1 MRALLAPRAF
11 LPRPVNRRDVTSRSA
26 GDGEHAYDDPV
37 DRALA
42 VFWRN
47 WTGNASCR
55 HLVTASPRGSLWRSP
70 EEIESRVRAWLDV
83 FPPSPSGTCG
93 AHGIDVPTIGTRE
106 PMTLLL
112 TKAEAA
118 RAVVRAKTTLE
129 CGGRQITL
137 APGVLLIDE
146 EKLGRAVRAL
156 REEVGETEAREIIRT
171 EPDAALTLAGWW
183 DEDGEEG
190 GEGGRRDSLRTRK
203 HYARAMPP
211 VGAVAAVR
219 ERIAERERGAK
230 KIRVG
235 VDERTAGAG

>member
-1 MRALLAPRAF
+1 
-11 LPRPVNRRDVTSRSA
+11 
-26 GDGEHAYDDPV
+26 
-37 DRALA
+37 
-42 VFWRN
+42 
-47 WTGNASCR
+47 
-55 HLVTASPRGSLWRSP
+55 
-70 EEIESRVRAWLDV
+70 
-83 FPPSPSGTCG
+83 
-93 AHGIDVPTIGTRE
+93 
-106 PMTLLL
+106 MTLLL

-211 VGAVAAVR
+211 VGEVAAVR

-235 VDERTAGAG
+235 GDERTAGAG

>member
-1 MRALLAPRAF
+1 MRALLAPRA
-11 LPRPVNRRDVTSRSA
+11 LLAHPLNRRDVTSRSA

-55 HLVTASPRGSLWRSP
+55 HLVTSSPRGSLWRSP
-70 EEIESRVRAWLDV
+70 DEIESRVRAWLDV
-83 FPPSPSGTCG
+83 FPPSASGTCG

-112 TKAEAA
+112 NKAEAA

-137 APGVLLIDE
+137 APGVLLIDGE
-146 EKLGRAVRAL
+146 RLSRAVRAL
-156 REEVGETEAREIIRT
+156 REEVGEAEAREIIRT

-183 DEDGEEG
+183 DEEDEEDEDDGAEA
-190 GEGGRRDSLRTRK
+190 RNSLRTRK

-211 VGAVAAVR
+211 VGCDAALR

-230 KIRVG
+230 KFHVG
-235 VDERTAGAG
+235 EDGA

>member
-70 EEIESRVRAWLDV
+70 EEIESRVRAWLEV

-183 DEDGEEG
+183 DEDEEEG

-203 HYARAMPP
+203 HLSL
-211 VGAVAAVR
+211 
-219 ERIAERERGAK
+219 IH
-230 KIRVG
+230 I
-235 VDERTAGAG
+235 

>member
-70 EEIESRVRAWLDV
+70 EEIESRVRAWLEV

-183 DEDGEEG
+183 DEDERRVARGG
-190 GEGGRRDSLRTRK
+190 GETLC
-203 HYARAMPP
+203 
-211 VGAVAAVR
+211 
-219 ERIAERERGAK
+219 ERESTTL
-230 KIRVG
+230 
-235 VDERTAGAG
+235 ERCRRWVRWVRCESG

>member
-70 EEIESRVRAWLDV
+70 EEIESRVRAWLEV

-156 REEVGETEAREIIRT
+156 RR
-171 EPDAALTLAGWW
+171 
-183 DEDGEEG
+183 
-190 GEGGRRDSLRTRK
+190 GRRL
-203 HYARAMPP
+203 AL
-211 VGAVAAVR
+211 AVR
-219 ERIAERERGAK
+219 GSVLTVRGRAATLGGDLLRPKQTILGRCIACQTSAVSFSASRSSRQQGCQGGA
-230 KIRVG
+230 
-235 VDERTAGAG
+235 